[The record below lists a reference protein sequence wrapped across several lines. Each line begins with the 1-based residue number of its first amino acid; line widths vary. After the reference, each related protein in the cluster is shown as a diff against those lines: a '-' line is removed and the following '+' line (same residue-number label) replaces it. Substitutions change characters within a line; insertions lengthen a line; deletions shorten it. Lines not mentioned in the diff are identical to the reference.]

1 MSDSEMYLSGLSITD
16 ISKITGKPLS
26 TLRFRF
32 KRLGILRTRSDGI
45 RLAGKNGNLGSG
57 NRGKNRV
64 FSQEWKDNIAKSKLG
79 KGVGTSIKPNG
90 YVEITM
96 GDNKGRSKHVV
107 MMEEKIGR
115 KLFRNE
121 CVHHINEIR
130 NDNRIENLQL
140 MTLCEHAKLHAT
152 KNHINRKRDKNGK
165 FE

>member
-1 MSDSEMYLSGLSITD
+1 
-16 ISKITGKPLS
+16 
-26 TLRFRF
+26 
-32 KRLGILRTRSDGI
+32 
-45 RLAGKNGNLGSG
+45 
-57 NRGKNRV
+57 
-64 FSQEWKDNIAKSKLG
+64 
-79 KGVGTSIKPNG
+79 
-90 YVEITM
+90 
-96 GDNKGRSKHVV
+96 